1 MSRLPAMKA
10 MAPDCSRILAALLA
24 ALLLVACSGSSFAP
38 YPPQVFEDVI
48 IEVETRPARVE
59 EGMIEFLVIAT
70 RQPRRPAHNLL
81 IHISIDDT
89 GVWQQAIQD
98 GHMGVYRRALA
109 VTDPVNNVLNV
120 RIRYDDRERTLH
132 FPLAQTTL

>member
-1 MSRLPAMKA
+1 MTSGARTAAARPAA
-10 MAPDCSRILAALLA
+10 HLTLAALI
-24 ALLLVACSGSSFAP
+24 ALLMAGCGGSGFAP
-38 YPPQVFEDVI
+38 YPPQMFEDVI

-59 EGMIEFLVIAT
+59 EGMIEFLIIAS
-70 RQPRRPAHNLL
+70 REPRRPAHNLL
-81 IHISIDDT
+81 VFISIDDT

-120 RIRYDDRERTLH
+120 RIRYDDRERILQ
-132 FPLAQTTL
+132 FPLAQAEI